1 MFILQPRII
10 KGKSYKIRRAV
21 LKLIIFSFSVA
32 AFLPG
37 REIQT
42 YMVHEELH
50 NQHIMQAQSLFE
62 GTLQRFFILSY
73 SIDSLEAD
81 ESPQT
86 LTAYTLFGLPYLEII
101 VHGDDAYINRK
112 LLFK

>member
-1 MFILQPRII
+1 LNPRII
-10 KGKSYKIRRAV
+10 RGKAYKIRRAI
-21 LKLIIFSFSVA
+21 LKLIIFAFSVA
-32 AFLPG
+32 AFLPSKD
-37 REIQT
+37 IQT
-42 YMVHEELH
+42 YLVHDDELH
-50 NQHIMQAQSLFE
+50 NEHLMQAQSLFE

-81 ESPQT
+81 DSPKT

-101 VHGDDAYINRK
+101 VDGDDAYINRK